1 MKTVPKPLVLTNQW
15 FIVLS
20 VLAVWVTGWSWILLL
35 PLIAGLMG
43 LIFHFNP
50 VMKAAKTFL
59 LKPPSAYTQ
68 EDFDQQ
74 QFNQMIAV
82 VCLAIGLIGYAMHW
96 MILAYV
102 FTTLVFLAAFIAILG
117 FCVGC
122 FIRFQWQQ
130 YQYRRK
136 SNRV

>member
-43 LIFHFNP
+43 LVFHFNP

-59 LKPPSAYTQ
+59 PKPPSAYTQ

-82 VCLAIGLIGYAMHW
+82 ACLAIGLIGYAMHW
-96 MILAYV
+96 MILAYI
-102 FTTLVFLAAFIAILG
+102 FTALVFLAAFIAILG